1 MPADLDAFLGLV
13 VVPATTIVA
22 AAIGAAGSVMTAA
35 MWADVITNA
44 LQQTVEEQRHTRAVL
59 EQSQPRPKFF

>member
-13 VVPATTIVA
+13 VIPATTIVA
-22 AAIGAAGSVMTAA
+22 AIIGVSGSVMTAA
-35 MWADVITNA
+35 IWADVINTS

-59 EQSQPRPKFF
+59 EQSLPRSKFY